1 MAKNKVLGGE
11 DMVKM
16 VMTKEDLEKMF
27 GAKMKIKTVMVRDTS
42 GNVIDFQELII
53 EADMT
58 SFMPPPL
65 PPKRA

>member
-1 MAKNKVLGGE
+1 
-11 DMVKM
+11 MVKM

-27 GAKMKIKTVMVRDTS
+27 GAKMKIKTLMVMDRS

-58 SFMPPPL
+58 SFMPPG
-65 PPKRA
+65 